1 MSRVILDQEILGL
14 MDLTGKLTQARIKD
28 CFRDDETFYFVVEK
42 GEIGKAIGKGGANV
56 RKMAQMVRRKV
67 RFVEYGETA
76 AAFVRNFI
84 YPVKAEEIR
93 AGEGMVEI
101 VGGDRKVNS
110 MLIGRDGKNLKLINK
125 AVRRFF
131 DVEVKVV

>member
-1 MSRVILDQEILGL
+1 MGRVILDKEILGL
-14 MDLTGKLTQARIKD
+14 MDLAGKLTRARIKD
-28 CFRDDETFYFVVEK
+28 CFKENDVVYFIVEK
-42 GEIGKAIGKGGANV
+42 GEIGRAVGKGGSNV
-56 RKMAQMVRRKV
+56 RRVGQLVKKRV

-84 YPVKAEEIR
+84 YPVKVEEIR
-93 AGEGMVEI
+93 AGEGVVEI
-101 VGGDRKVNS
+101 VGGSRQVNS
-110 MLIGRDGKNLKLINK
+110 MLIGRDKSNLKLINK